1 MKVTENDVQT
11 AIAECSYTILPSGK
25 TTVCE
30 LILDNGFSVI
40 GTSSIVDKAN
50 FNQEIGES
58 IAYNN
63 AVEKILELLGFA
75 RQEKMYREK
84 ENKYD

>member
-1 MKVTENDVQT
+1 MNETKNDVQT
-11 AIAECSYTILPSGK
+11 AIVDCSYTILPSGK